1 MGNGIICPQQLSLT
15 RQSSLS
21 AAESQAAYKQLP
33 QSQFLLLSLL
43 HRLTNTDFYQMSAL
57 VYHPPSKAIAA
68 HHNQFQEAKLGHI

>member
-1 MGNGIICPQQLSLT
+1 MGNGIVCPQQLSLT

-33 QSQFLLLSLL
+33 QSRFLLLPPL
-43 HRLTNTDFYQMSAL
+43 HTLTNTNFYQMSAL
-57 VYHPPSKAIAA
+57 VHRPLSKAIAA